1 MPGRLKST
9 PCRPALTHDPVST
22 SFEPLETLPPIPPIL
37 RPSGCG
43 LQLLQTFDFLPDRG
57 ERAVLQHDHEV
68 PGFSGSAG
76 CGSTVFLLPTFCSKQ
91 AASQHRTAIVE
102 IALSLQRNVA
112 DSRFPIAPFLAIRI
126 CFGFRAS
133 NFGFPA
139 PPGCAHRVSAVKFPA
154 RDFSAVCEQLR
165 PIAEQRT
172 AEHAEKAGMEGDW
185 CRLPGEGR
193 FWNWKLGPAKE

>member
-1 MPGRLKST
+1 MIRFQPL
-9 PCRPALTHDPVST
+9 
-22 SFEPLETLPPIPPIL
+22 FEPLETLPPIPPIL

-102 IALSLQRNVA
+102 IARSLQRNVA

-139 PPGCAHRVSAVKFPA
+139 PPGCVAAADRGSGSAVGA
-154 RDFSAVCEQLR
+154 TLAAT
-165 PIAEQRT
+165 IRT
-172 AEHAEKAGMEGDW
+172 
-185 CRLPGEGR
+185 PVY
-193 FWNWKLGPAKE
+193 GP